1 MSARD
6 DILGRVRRGV
16 GKDDFAGRRAA
27 ALASL
32 ALPQRGP
39 QPVLGTDLVGRF
51 RAKAEYLSSTV
62 ASVAS
67 PAGVPAAVAA
77 YLVANGLSAEAV
89 ATPDLSGYDWPA
101 CGLRVEPRP
110 AVDADKTGISGCFC
124 AIAETGTLMLLS
136 GPQTPATVSLLPET
150 HIALVHVSRIVGTM
164 EDAFALLR
172 AERGSLPRAVN
183 FISGPSRTGDIEQTI
198 VLGAHGPCRVH
209 LILVGSAVAP

>member
-1 MSARD
+1 MSAKD
-6 DILGRVRRGV
+6 EILRRVRRGV

-27 ALASL
+27 AVATLKKPA
-32 ALPQRGP
+32 RGP
-39 QPVLGTDLVGRF
+39 QPTLSADLVGRF

-67 PAGVPAAVAA
+67 LAEVPAAVAA
-77 YLVANGLSAEAV
+77 YLAANRLVAEAV
-89 ATPDLSGYDWPA
+89 ATPDVASLDWAGSGLHVA
-101 CGLRVEPRP
+101 ARS

-136 GPQTPATVSLLPET
+136 GPESPATVSLLPET
-150 HIALVHVSRIVGTM
+150 HIALVDASRIVATM
-164 EDAFALLR
+164 EDAFALLK
-172 AERGSLPRAVN
+172 AEHGDLPRAVN

-209 LILVGSAVAP
+209 LILIGSVM

>member
-6 DILGRVRRGV
+6 EILGRVRRGV

-27 ALASL
+27 AVASL
-32 ALPQRGP
+32 VTPGRGP
-39 QPVLGTDLVGRF
+39 QPLMASNLAVRF

-67 PAGVPAAVAA
+67 TAEVPAAVAD
-77 YLVANGLSAEAV
+77 YLAENGLSAEAV
-89 ATPDLSGYDWPA
+89 ATADVDGLDWAGSGL
-101 CGLRVEPRP
+101 CVETRS
-110 AVDADKTGISGCFC
+110 AVDADKTGVSGCFC

-136 GPQTPATVSLLPET
+136 GPETPATVSLLPET
-150 HIALVHVSRIVGTM
+150 HIALVDVSRIVATM

-172 AERGSLPRAVN
+172 AERGYLPRAVN

-209 LILVGSAVAP
+209 LILIGEIL